1 MGLAPEACAR
11 RYDALLTPFCCPPA
25 LPGGWASPVLADDAL
40 RFLSLWEEAVMA
52 AESPWYRATPLVL
65 ASAALRLNYM
75 LNNLKRAAG
84 EFLL

>member
-1 MGLAPEACAR
+1 
-11 RYDALLTPFCCPPA
+11 
-25 LPGGWASPVLADDAL
+25 
-40 RFLSLWEEAVMA
+40 MA